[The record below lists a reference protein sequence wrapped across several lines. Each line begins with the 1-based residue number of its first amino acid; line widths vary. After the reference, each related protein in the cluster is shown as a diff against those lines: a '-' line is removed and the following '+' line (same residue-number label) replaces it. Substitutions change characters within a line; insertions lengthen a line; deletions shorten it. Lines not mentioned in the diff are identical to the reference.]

1 MHKPPT
7 LTKQQI
13 IRSIGRHTGVRDS
26 EVAVVIESLIQVLT
40 DQLAAGGRVEI
51 QNFLVMEIQTYR
63 RQPPQASVGTSIPP
77 PITYHSLKVRPGK
90 KLRSYLKTIQ
100 R

>member
-1 MHKPPT
+1 MHRPPT

-26 EVAVVIESLIQVLT
+26 DVAAVVESLIQVLT
-40 DQLAAGGRVEI
+40 DQLAAGGRIEI
-51 QNFLVMEIQTYR
+51 QNFLVLEVQPYR
-63 RQPPQASVGTSIPP
+63 RQTPQTSVGTNSSQ

-90 KLRSYLKTIQ
+90 RLRTYLKAIQ
-100 R
+100 K